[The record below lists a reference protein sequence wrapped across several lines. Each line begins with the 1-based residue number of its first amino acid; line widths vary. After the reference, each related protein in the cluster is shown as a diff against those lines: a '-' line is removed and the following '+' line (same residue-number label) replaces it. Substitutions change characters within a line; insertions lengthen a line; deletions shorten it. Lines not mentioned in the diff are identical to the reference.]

1 MTVSLD
7 RVPVDRISS
16 KAREVRFGVTVL
28 TLIAGLLYGLGWL
41 LSKVFIVTWHTL
53 VWSWTA
59 IRLGWIEAQDA
70 RPTSSEG

>member
-16 KAREVRFGVTVL
+16 EAREVRFGMTVL
-28 TLIAGLLYGLGWL
+28 TIIAGLLYGLGWL
-41 LSKVFIVTWHTL
+41 FGKVFIVTWHAL

-59 IRLGWIEAQDA
+59 IRLGWTEAQGISPAD
-70 RPTSSEG
+70 

>member
-16 KAREVRFGVTVL
+16 EAREVRFGVTVL
-28 TLIAGLLYGLGWL
+28 TLIAAVLYGLGWVL
-41 LSKVFIVTWHTL
+41 GKAFVVTWHAL

-70 RPTSSEG
+70 RPASSEG